1 MAVKKKGLGRGLDAL
16 FPEKS
21 VKPAEK
27 KPEQKPVA
35 TNESLHQQEEGS
47 LNASAVKSAAETKDI
62 AQAAVVEEP
71 KKSEM
76 LVKISKVEPNRTQP
90 RKQFDEDALLEL
102 SESIKQFGILQP
114 LLVSDKGD
122 YYEIIAGERRWRA
135 AKLAG
140 LKEVPVIIKE
150 FNDQQVVEI
159 SLIENIQRE
168 SLNPIEEAHA
178 YKRLMEEFHLRQDE
192 IAERVSKSRTA
203 VTNSMRLLKLDDR
216 VQQMVVDEMLT
227 TGHVRTLLALENKEL
242 QYNTA
247 MKIFDEKL
255 SVRETERLVK
265 EILNPKVKKEKKVN
279 LEEEAI
285 YEGLEE
291 KIKSIIGTKVS
302 IHRGAKHKGKIEI
315 EYYSQEELERIMDL
329 FESIQ

>member
-47 LNASAVKSAAETKDI
+47 LNASAVKSAAETKDT

>member
-1 MAVKKKGLGRGLDAL
+1 MAARRGGLGKGLDSLISPGHSAKAEAK
-16 FPEKS
+16 EKP
-21 VKPAEK
+21 VKPEVKVGEK
-27 KPEQKPVA
+27 GVEKVVEKPV
-35 TNESLHQQEEGS
+35 
-47 LNASAVKSAAETKDI
+47 
-62 AQAAVVEEP
+62 
-71 KKSEM
+71 EM
-76 LVKISKVEPNRTQP
+76 KLKISEIEPNREQP
-90 RKQFDEDALLEL
+90 RKSFDEDGLIEL
-102 SESIKQFGILQP
+102 SESIKQFGVLQP
-114 LLVSDKGD
+114 ILVQKKDD

-140 LKEVPVIIKE
+140 IKEVPVIIKDFTE
-150 FNDQQVVEI
+150 QEVVEI

>member
-27 KPEQKPVA
+27 KPEQKSVA

-47 LNASAVKSAAETKDI
+47 LNASAVKSAAETKDT

-140 LKEVPVIIKE
+140 VKEVPVIIKE

-168 SLNPIEEAHA
+168 DLNPIEEAMA
-178 YKRLMEEFHLRQDE
+178 YKRLIDEFKVDGVVEMTLQACHTYNVESLAIRKFVNEKKGIPYINVETDYSQADIGQLNTR
-192 IAERVSKSRTA
+192 IAA
-203 VTNSMRLLKLDDR
+203 FI
-216 VQQMVVDEMLT
+216 EML
-227 TGHVRTLLALENKEL
+227 
-242 QYNTA
+242 
-247 MKIFDEKL
+247 
-255 SVRETERLVK
+255 
-265 EILNPKVKKEKKVN
+265 
-279 LEEEAI
+279 
-285 YEGLEE
+285 
-291 KIKSIIGTKVS
+291 
-302 IHRGAKHKGKIEI
+302 
-315 EYYSQEELERIMDL
+315 
-329 FESIQ
+329 

>member
-1 MAVKKKGLGRGLDAL
+1 MAARRGGLGKGLDSLISPGHSAKA
-16 FPEKS
+16 EAKE
-21 VKPAEK
+21 KPA
-27 KPEQKPVA
+27 KPEVKVVEKVVEKFVEKPV
-35 TNESLHQQEEGS
+35 
-47 LNASAVKSAAETKDI
+47 
-62 AQAAVVEEP
+62 
-71 KKSEM
+71 EM
-76 LVKISKVEPNRTQP
+76 KLKISEIEPNREQP
-90 RKQFDEDALLEL
+90 RKSFDEDGLIEL
-102 SESIKQFGILQP
+102 SESIKQFGVLQP
-114 LLVSDKGD
+114 ILVQKKDD

-140 LKEVPVIIKE
+140 IKEVPVIIKDFTE
-150 FNDQQVVEI
+150 QEVVEI